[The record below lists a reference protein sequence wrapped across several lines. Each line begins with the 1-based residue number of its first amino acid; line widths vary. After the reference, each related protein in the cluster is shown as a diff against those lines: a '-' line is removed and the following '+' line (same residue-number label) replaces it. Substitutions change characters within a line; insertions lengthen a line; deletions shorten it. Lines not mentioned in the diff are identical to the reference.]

1 VKDKILVPSVII
13 TLSLMVI
20 FMLICV
26 KEQSFF
32 AKHAIAIISDTSQEL
47 KDTQKKVELLK
58 KENYSIREHMAK
70 IEERLN
76 K

>member
-1 VKDKILVPSVII
+1 MKDKILVPSVII

>member
-1 VKDKILVPSVII
+1 MKDKILVPSVII

-20 FMLICV
+20 FMLVCV

-47 KDTQKKVELLK
+47 KDTQGKVELLK